1 MSNLTAAIMVATS
14 AHNNQIDKSG
24 EPYILH
30 PLRVMLSLDTEEER
44 IVGVLHDVI
53 EDTHYTFKTL
63 EDMGFSDRVLGTLDA
78 LSRDPS
84 KETHREYIRRVSLNS
99 LAVRVKL
106 KDLEDNMSVNRL
118 KNLPKENLGL
128 MKRYAESW
136 QFLSNLEKV

>member
-1 MSNLTAAIMVATS
+1 MSNLTAAIMLATA
-14 AHNNQIDKSG
+14 AHNNQVDKSG

-63 EDMGFSDRVLGTLDA
+63 ENMGFSERILDA
-78 LSRDPS
+78 LNAIS
-84 KETHREYIRRVSLNS
+84 KIESETHKEYIRRVSLNS

-106 KDLEDNMSVNRL
+106 KDLEDNMSIWRL

-136 QFLSNLEKV
+136 HFLSNLGEV